1 MLLKKQVDEAKATYK
16 KYVAD
21 YEQQKQNVYLEVWVR
36 VRKGWNDD
44 ARALKTL
51 GYE

>member
-1 MLLKKQVDEAKATYK
+1 MIGAQGEKLREISRLARMDIGQMLDK
-16 KYVAD
+16 
-21 YEQQKQNVYLEVWVR
+21 NVYLEVWVR